1 MFEIEF
7 YFNHSS
13 SESMNSTKRILIS
26 VIVLCSVWQVWGK
39 SRGELFTF
47 VQLTDIQLG
56 MFSKNT
62 NNDEEKRLYSL
73 AIDQINT
80 LKPKFIVI
88 TGDFVN
94 QRTDTNQIKAFKQLT
109 SLISNRIPVYLIPGN
124 HDVGQIPDKEKLD
137 FYFRYY
143 PTDKFDFGYKGLQLI
158 GINSSLINS
167 GTEQEQAQLNWLK
180 ASLNKKSGKVR
191 KIVFTHHPFFITDIN
206 EKDSYSNIPG
216 QKRME
221 YMQLFKSNGVK
232 MIFAGHYHNNAI
244 AQYDGIEMITTS
256 AVGKQ
261 LGKAKSGF
269 RSQGSR

>member
-1 MFEIEF
+1 MKNFRHF
-7 YFNHSS
+7 LVFLSFLN
-13 SESMNSTKRILIS
+13 IS
-26 VIVLCSVWQVWGK
+26 PDIAGK
-39 SRGELFTF
+39 SPRELFTF
-47 VQLTDIQLG
+47 VQLTDIQMG

-62 NNDEEKRLYSL
+62 NSDEEKRLYSL

-94 QRTDTNQIKAFKQLT
+94 QRTDTNQIKAFIQLT

-143 PTDKFDFGYKGLQLI
+143 PTDKFDFRYKGLQFI
-158 GINSSLINS
+158 GINSCLINS

-216 QKRME
+216 EKRME
-221 YMQLFKSNGVK
+221 YMQLFKNSGVK

-244 AQYDGIEMITTS
+244 AQHDGIEMITTS

-269 RSQGSR
+269 RMVTVYNDSIVHRYVELQTE